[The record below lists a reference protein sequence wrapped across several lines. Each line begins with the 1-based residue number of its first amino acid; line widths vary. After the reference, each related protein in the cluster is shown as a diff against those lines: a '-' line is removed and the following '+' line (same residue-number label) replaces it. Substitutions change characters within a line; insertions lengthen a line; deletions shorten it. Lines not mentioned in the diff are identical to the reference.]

1 MALSN
6 TEYGRTRH
14 CLIVLGMHRS
24 GTSALTRSLSL
35 AGADLPATLMGGAK
49 ENADSNAKGHWE
61 SKLLVRFNDRVLAS
75 AGISWES
82 PELLSEA
89 WSRSGRFDQ
98 YRNEAKA
105 LLSSEFGDSELFVFK
120 DPRLCKLLPFW
131 IEVLRELRI
140 SPFVVTMVRSPSE
153 VAKSLL
159 ARNGLDPSLGEI
171 MWLRYVLEAERSSR
185 EIPRCHASYDS
196 LLEDWTSV
204 IGAVQSATSIE
215 WPALSAARRRQIS
228 AFISQSD
235 RHHVASPRTMGDGT
249 VSGWCD
255 EIYATMRKWAGRGE
269 EAADHLRVDQIADA
283 LDNALLP
290 LLPQILAA
298 YEKTNSAHKL
308 QRIRT
313 QQSET
318 IQALQSQIS
327 EQQSALKT
335 LEEAKRGLEEI
346 ADAQR
351 LQAVAGKSAG
361 EKLEAGIKLLNT
373 AVLDLMAAE
382 GISPPDDQQLQGVEI
397 LDVAKFRLAVLVDA
411 LRSRES
417 RVRSEAKDAQAA
429 QTQALEIVRSEV
441 ISLESANA
449 TLQRDLAAQ
458 MSEVERLNGEL
469 ERGVSDLRSAQGAAS
484 EFRKRCEEISTER
497 DNLSGRIASLTEQL
511 TAAQQ
516 VVSQTRKEIGKGER
530 EITALRT
537 RIAEVQTLAEQRKK
551 SLLHARAKAAE
562 IASARDLANLSRD
575 ETKQRLTAKLE
586 ENQQRASDLKRD
598 LSRMRSRLSRQRDD
612 DAKRIAS
619 LEQCIRDLD
628 KPVAGKSLSD
638 RKSRFQLAALVGG
651 AGKKQANQ
659 SDSDIALLRGSH
671 LFDPVYYLV
680 NNPDVR
686 QAGIDP
692 ARHYLQFGAL
702 EGRLPSEDFDSRR
715 YLADYADVAA
725 SGVNPLVHY
734 LSHGVGENRKYRAVE
749 VEGKAKTSPPKALI
763 GGPDTGA
770 EAHSDETEFTVRSPS
785 TNVGV
790 PIALKPAEKAEA
802 TVQFPAELVQE
813 EHSVGVFGGLAKLA
827 KDWVRSTS
835 LPEESAVVVGKVRLG
850 LRQKD
855 DDDRL
860 PRAIGFFAE
869 ELIVGIGKSSPSTA
883 DRIAQNS
890 LIDGKVELE
899 SAWLDTELQ
908 LRVMVANRSDR
919 DFVLRVCQRG
929 DDRTVRLCS
938 EQLVINGKLT
948 LCHVELADRFRPV
961 LLVLCAADGTLLDAS
976 VFPFPSLL
984 PGGLHSAELI
994 ADQTVG
1000 ADIKGY
1006 VAYCAGLLER
1016 MSDHPS
1022 SPGISTVLVN
1032 LTNAL
1037 GSEAIFANDMRCWLW
1052 EQFGVLVQPED
1063 GQAIKTPSVSALEGS
1078 LRRFNPSGRE
1088 GELNGLAIRLNHDA
1102 VPSLALLTINASDL
1116 SKIGTVRTI
1125 VVGSHRNRPEK
1136 EIAQPLFAPG
1146 GQSSVAK
1153 TFEPPLSSSGAQRAD
1168 LIVSVRY
1175 PAHNVAPT
1183 STLYPVAPDAPC
1195 GMRNST
1201 EPLSVIIR
1209 SSGKLPAL
1217 QQLLRTLLQQH
1228 GVAEIDCAIVG
1239 EVDKEWSFEGV
1250 KLGQSAVTLRLDQ
1263 CSDAE
1268 WETALDAAVAVAKY
1282 DSVLLLDDCKIL
1294 HDKRTVE
1301 WMRSKLEEPHIGT
1314 VGCALVSGESLTK
1327 KGFAGLTR
1335 RGWIAS
1341 YSPLGDGHFSQ
1352 PDFMPEDLPGDV
1364 AVLANPL
1371 SALMTRKDAWE
1382 MAKKHREEAGWND
1395 DLSVGTGFLAAGW
1408 ANISLSKVSILDVAD
1423 HQDQLTQEL
1432 AAKPERALS
1441 ATSTIEY

>member
-1 MALSN
+1 M
-6 TEYGRTRH
+6 
-14 CLIVLGMHRS
+14 
-24 GTSALTRSLSL
+24 

-61 SKLLVRFNDRVLAS
+61 SELLVRFNDRILAS

-98 YRNEAKA
+98 YRSEAKA

-204 IGAVQSATSIE
+204 IRAVQSATSIE
-215 WPALSAARRRQIS
+215 WPALSVARRRQIS
-228 AFISQSD
+228 AFISQSE

-255 EIYATMRKWAGRGE
+255 EIYATMRKWAGTGE
-269 EAADHLRVDQIADA
+269 EAADRLRIDQIAYS
-283 LDNALLP
+283 LDGALLP

-308 QRIRT
+308 QRIRA
-313 QQSET
+313 QQTET

-327 EQQSALKT
+327 EQQSALEI
-335 LEEAKRGLEEI
+335 LEETKRGLEEM

-351 LQAVAGKSAG
+351 HEAVAVKSAG

-382 GISPPDDQQLQGVEI
+382 GISLPEDQQLQGVEI

-411 LRSRES
+411 LRARES
-417 RVRSEAKDAQAA
+417 SFRSEAKNAMAA
-429 QTQALEIVRSEV
+429 HSLALETVRSEV
-441 ISLESANA
+441 VNLENCNA
-449 TLQRDLAAQ
+449 TLKRDLAAQ
-458 MSEVERLNGEL
+458 MSVVERLNGEL
-469 ERGVSDLRSAQGAAS
+469 ERGVNDLHIAQSALAES
-484 EFRKRCEEISTER
+484 RNRREEISAER
-497 DNLSGRIASLTEQL
+497 DNLSSRIASLTEQL
-511 TAAQQ
+511 AAAQQ
-516 VVSQTRKEIGKGER
+516 VVSQTRKEVGKGER

-586 ENQQRASDLKRD
+586 ETQQRASELKRD
-598 LSRMRSRLSRQRDD
+598 LSRMRSRLARQRDD

-619 LEQCIRDLD
+619 LEECIRDLD
-628 KPVAGKSLSD
+628 RQVTDKSLSD

-651 AGKKQANQ
+651 AGKKQAKQ

-692 ARHYLQFGAL
+692 VRHYLRFGAL
-702 EGRLPSEDFDSRR
+702 EGRLPSAEFDGRR

-725 SGVNPLVHY
+725 SGINPLVHY
-734 LSHGVGENRKYRAVE
+734 LSHGLVEDRKYRAVE
-749 VEGKAKTSPPKALI
+749 VEGKTKTSLPKALL
-763 GGPDTGA
+763 GGPEVGV
-770 EAHSDETEFTVRSPS
+770 EGHSDETATTLRSPS

-790 PIALKPAEKAEA
+790 PIALKPADKAEA
-802 TVQFPAELVQE
+802 TVQCPAEDVQE
-813 EHSVGVFGGLAKLA
+813 ERSVGAFGELAILA
-827 KDWVRSTS
+827 KDWTRSTS

-850 LRQKD
+850 LRKKAN
-855 DDDRL
+855 DDRL

-869 ELIVGIGKSSPSTA
+869 ELFVGNGKSSPGTA
-883 DRIAQNS
+883 ERIAQNN
-890 LIDGKVELE
+890 LVDGKVVLE
-899 SAWLDTELQ
+899 SAWLETELQ
-908 LRVMVANRSDR
+908 LRVMVANRSDQ

-929 DDRTVRLCS
+929 EDQTVSLCS

-948 LCHVELADRFRPV
+948 LCQVELADRFRPV
-961 LLVLCAADGTLLDAS
+961 LLVLCAVDGTLLDAS
-976 VFPFPSLL
+976 TFPFPSLL

-994 ADQTVG
+994 ADKTVG
-1000 ADIKGY
+1000 ADIRGY
-1006 VAYCAGLLER
+1006 EAYCAHLLER
-1016 MSDHPS
+1016 MSDRAA

-1037 GSEAIFANDMRCWLW
+1037 GSEPIFANDVRCWLW
-1052 EQFGVLVQPED
+1052 EQFGVLVQPEG
-1063 GQAIKTPSVSALEGS
+1063 GQAIQTPGVSALEAS
-1078 LRRFNPSGRE
+1078 LKRFNPSGRE
-1088 GELNGLAIRLNHDA
+1088 GESNGLALRLTHDA
-1102 VPSLALLTINASDL
+1102 VPSLALLTISASDL
-1116 SKIGTVRTI
+1116 LKIGAVRTI
-1125 VVGSHRNRPEK
+1125 VMGSHRNRPEK

-1146 GQSSVAK
+1146 GQTSFGK
-1153 TFEPPLSSSGAQRAD
+1153 TFEPPLPSSGAQQAD
-1168 LIVSVRY
+1168 LIVSLRF
-1175 PAHNVAPT
+1175 PAHNVSPT
-1183 STLYPVAPDAPC
+1183 RTLYPVAPDAPC
-1195 GMRNST
+1195 GMRNCA

-1209 SSGKLPAL
+1209 SSGNLPAL
-1217 QQLLRTLLQQH
+1217 QQLLRTLVHQH
-1228 GVAEIDCAIVG
+1228 GVTAIDCAIVG
-1239 EVDKEWSFEGV
+1239 AVDKEWSYEGV
-1250 KLGQSAVTLRLDQ
+1250 RLARSALTLRLDQ
-1263 CSDAE
+1263 RSGAE

-1314 VGCALVSGESLTK
+1314 VGCMLVSSESLAK

-1335 RGWIAS
+1335 RGWMAT
-1341 YSPLGDGHFSQ
+1341 YSPMGDGCFSQ
-1352 PDFMPEDLPGDV
+1352 PEFTLEDLPGDV

-1382 MAKKHREEAGWND
+1382 MAKKYRDEAGWNN
-1395 DLSVGTGFLAAGW
+1395 DLLIGTGFLAAGW
-1408 ANISLSKVSILDVAD
+1408 TNISLSKVSILDVAD

-1432 AAKPERALS
+1432 AATPELALS
-1441 ATSTIEY
+1441 ATSTIGY